1 LPLRDLYAL
10 YGEKIALFASG
21 GRYASPAPNS
31 SAAVAEALKFY
42 QDVQPKVRDCA
53 ISILF

>member
-1 LPLRDLYAL
+1 MYAL

-21 GRYASPAPNS
+21 SRYASPAPNS

-42 QDVQPKVRDCA
+42 QDVQPKVNIVFSF
-53 ISILF
+53 ISIATNA